1 MNRFFPL
8 IALAVLLMIGGGVW
22 YYNDA
27 QKNPPVIGCTMEAKI
42 CPDGSAVGRT
52 GPQCEFSACP
62 EAGGGVTPDSGIRGI
77 VLAGPVCPVERNPP
91 DPNCADRPIETN
103 VSAYKVSDITRA
115 VAITASKKDGTFEM
129 KLPAGE
135 YVVMSGPYG
144 VPLPRCS
151 DVSVSVKENAYTS
164 VQVLC
169 DTGIR

>member
-1 MNRFFPL
+1 MNKFFPL
-8 IALAVLLMIGGGVW
+8 IALALLLIIGGGVW

-27 QKNPPVIGCTMEAKI
+27 QKTPSVIGCTMEAKI

-62 EAGGGVTPDSGIRGI
+62 EAGGVTSYSSGIRGI

-103 VSAYKVSDITRA
+103 VSVYKASDITRA
-115 VAITASKKDGTFEM
+115 LVVTTGAQNGTFEM

-151 DVSVSVKENAYTS
+151 DVSVSVKENAYTN
-164 VQVLC
+164 VQVSC